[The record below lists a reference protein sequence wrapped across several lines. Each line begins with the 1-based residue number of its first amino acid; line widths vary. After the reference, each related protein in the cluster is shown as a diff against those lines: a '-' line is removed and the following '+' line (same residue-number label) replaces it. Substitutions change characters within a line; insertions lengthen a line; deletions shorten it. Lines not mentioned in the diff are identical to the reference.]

1 MMLCSGTI
9 VNGMHGKA
17 AVFTVLVFMIYVSG
31 FMIYGF
37 NIIDLWYRVY
47 GSTMY
52 CLCINA

>member
-1 MMLCSGTI
+1 MLCSGTI